1 MKCNFLRQK
10 DSKYSHKKYRH
21 HKILDMKQ
29 FIPLLFLA
37 FFLAFLAGA
46 NIYLARRFSVYFDL
60 QNTRP
65 LYFGFGFLTV
75 FMIAGIAFFTNAE
88 GSLVNLAYCTASI
101 IMGFLLYLLLS
112 VVATDLLRL
121 IVKTKPQY
129 YGIAAL
135 SLAVLISGAGI
146 WNAMHKRVR
155 QVDLTIHSLNRE
167 ITAVQLSDIH
177 IGHFW
182 GAKSL
187 QKIVDQTNALSPDLV
202 FITGDLF
209 DGRIRLNTSSVEPLK
224 QMNAPIYFVEGN
236 HDGYSGAAEIK
247 KMLREI
253 GVHVLENEVAHF
265 DELQII
271 GLDHMRADN
280 GTKNSHAPK
289 QKSTIQSTLNRLNI
303 AANQPTILLHHSPD
317 GIEYANQHGIDLYL
331 AGHTHNGQLFPFN
344 FVVKMVYKYNKGLHN
359 YKGTNIYVSQGTGT
373 FGPPMRVGTISE
385 ITQFNL
391 KPHQQ

>member
-1 MKCNFLRQK
+1 
-10 DSKYSHKKYRH
+10 
-21 HKILDMKQ
+21 MKQ

-37 FFLAFLAGA
+37 LFLAFLAGA
-46 NIYLARRFSVYFDL
+46 NIYLARRFSVYFEL
-60 QNTRP
+60 QNPRP
-65 LYFGFGFLTV
+65 LYFSFGFLTV

-88 GSLVNLAYCTASI
+88 GTLVNLAYCTASI

-112 VVATDLLRL
+112 VIAVDLLKFV
-121 IVKTKPQY
+121 VKTKAQY

-135 SLAVLISGAGI
+135 SLAILVSGFGI

-155 QVDLTIHSLNRE
+155 QVEISMSGLSRE

-182 GAKSL
+182 GTKTV
-187 QKIVDQTNALSPDLV
+187 QKIVNQTNALHPDVV

-209 DGRIRLNTSSVEPLK
+209 DGRIRLHKSSVEPLK
-224 QMNAPIYFVEGN
+224 NLDAPVYFVEGN

-253 GVHVLENEVAHF
+253 GVKVLENEVTHF
-265 DELQII
+265 GELQII
-271 GLDHMRADN
+271 GLDHMRAD
-280 GTKNSHAPK
+280 GDVANSHAPR
-289 QKSTIQSTLNRLNI
+289 QKATIQSTLNRLNI
-303 AANQPTILLHHSPD
+303 ADNEATVLLHHSPD
-317 GIEYANQHGIDLYL
+317 GIEYANKHGVDLYL

-344 FVVKMVYKYNKGLHN
+344 FVVKMVYKYNKGLHKYN
-359 YKGTNIYVSQGTGT
+359 GTNIYVSQGTGT

-385 ITQFNL
+385 ITQFTL